1 MADIKQYR
9 SNCCRKEKETK
20 KTEGELFC
28 SFEELND
35 AEQLELNGSRRL
47 CQEEKELLA
56 QELFVRDK
64 MTKSEVLK
72 LLFDN
77 PQELDLNF
85 KTIDGN
91 KTGYALFQAYSKM
104 IEMSGHEPVDFKK
117 PVEKVV
123 EYIKAV
129 FDLLNWNTDILGFN
143 SNEELDNQSYYKLW
157 HLLYSFEGDNTPT
170 GNGRLIQKM
179 TELYGFEKEYAT
191 IFSKC
196 FFSR

>member
-1 MADIKQYR
+1 M
-9 SNCCRKEKETK
+9 SERKGNEENLKENY
-20 KTEGELFC
+20 
-28 SFEELND
+28 SAIFEELND

-117 PVEKVV
+117 PVRR
-123 EYIKAV
+123 
-129 FDLLNWNTDILGFN
+129 LLSI
-143 SNEELDNQSYYKLW
+143 
-157 HLLYSFEGDNTPT
+157 
-170 GNGRLIQKM
+170 
-179 TELYGFEKEYAT
+179 
-191 IFSKC
+191 
-196 FFSR
+196 

>member
-1 MADIKQYR
+1 M
-9 SNCCRKEKETK
+9 
-20 KTEGELFC
+20 
-28 SFEELND
+28 
-35 AEQLELNGSRRL
+35 
-47 CQEEKELLA
+47 LA
-56 QELFVRDK
+56 QELFIRDK

-143 SNEELDNQSYYKLW
+143 SNEELDNQPYYKLW

-179 TELYGFEKEYAT
+179 TELYGFEKNMLLY
-191 IFSKC
+191 
-196 FFSR
+196 